1 MSVNLSSP
9 TNNKSVL
16 KHGGRVG
23 DLAVSNGVEQIGI
36 FQNQPSRAFTTFR
49 GPKKLQVSST
59 AGVSDT
65 IATRAMM
72 IDDNYEIFHNKFN
85 SETECKTGNGGLFI
99 AEHDYWI
106 DSIKYRTGSANWG
119 SLTATLYKAN
129 SGTGFAAGTAV
140 TASMDLKG
148 VAATGTL
155 ADHVVTTG
163 AILSDT
169 ARYVA
174 KGQSVGLVFTGTPD
188 QASGVIFSIKA
199 RRVIPGTRTENYL
212 E

>member
-23 DLAVSNGVEQIGI
+23 DPSVSNPIEQIGI
-36 FQNQPSRAFTTFR
+36 SQTQPSRAFTTFR

-59 AGVSDT
+59 AGLGDT

-85 SETECKTGNGGLFI
+85 AETECKTGNGGLFI

-106 DSIKYRTGSANWG
+106 DSIKFRQSSQNVG

-129 SGTGFAAGTAV
+129 SGTAFTAGTAI
-140 TASMDLKG
+140 TSAMDLTG
-148 VAATGTL
+148 SAHTVATG
-155 ADHVVTTG
+155 V
-163 AILSDT
+163 ILSDT
-169 ARYVA
+169 ARYIA
-174 KGQSVGLVFTGTPD
+174 KGQTVGLAFTGTPD

-199 RRVIPGTRTENYL
+199 RRVVPGTRTENYL

>member
-23 DLAVSNGVEQIGI
+23 DLAVSNGVEQVGI
-36 FQNQPSRAFTTFR
+36 FQTQPSRAFTTFR

-65 IATRAMM
+65 IAARAMM

-106 DSIKYRTGSANWG
+106 DSIKFRTGSVNIGAL
-119 SLTATLYKAN
+119 SATLYKAN
-129 SGTGFAAGTAV
+129 SGGGFAGGTAI
-140 TASMDLKG
+140 TAAMNL
-148 VAATGTL
+148 ATGTL

-174 KGQSVGLVFTGTPD
+174 KGQAVGLVFTGTPD
-188 QASGVIFSIKA
+188 QASGLIFSVKA